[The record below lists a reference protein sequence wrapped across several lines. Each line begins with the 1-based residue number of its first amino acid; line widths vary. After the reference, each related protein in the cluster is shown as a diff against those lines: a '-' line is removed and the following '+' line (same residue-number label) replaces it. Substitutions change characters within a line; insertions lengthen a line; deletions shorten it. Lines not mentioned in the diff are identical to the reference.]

1 MFGKKSRMSSNDR
14 FVMGAGRANGNLKA
28 AKAFGTSSEGVS
40 RGPAGKK
47 GKETPDPYKPR
58 TLKVG
63 KNSGFSD

>member
-14 FVMGAGRANGNLKA
+14 FVMSKGKQAGNFGN
-28 AKAFGTSSEGVS
+28 S
-40 RGPAGKK
+40 RGPAGKS

-63 KNSGFSD
+63 KNSRFSVE